1 MIVADQSINLPRSS
15 SLNQV
20 IAYQSI
26 SLNQDIT
33 ANNSLYFTS
42 LYKRGSV
49 GNLLWVHS

>member
-1 MIVADQSINLPRSS
+1 MIVAYQSINLPRSS

-33 ANNSLYFTS
+33 ANNSLYFAS

-49 GNLLWVHS
+49 GNLL